1 MFAYRTSV
9 RYNGSMI
16 HMKRGVVIMD
26 KMKIAI
32 LLDELLLKSKSDFE
46 LFEEKVKEVIQE
58 PSE

>member
-1 MFAYRTSV
+1 
-9 RYNGSMI
+9 
-16 HMKRGVVIMD
+16 MD